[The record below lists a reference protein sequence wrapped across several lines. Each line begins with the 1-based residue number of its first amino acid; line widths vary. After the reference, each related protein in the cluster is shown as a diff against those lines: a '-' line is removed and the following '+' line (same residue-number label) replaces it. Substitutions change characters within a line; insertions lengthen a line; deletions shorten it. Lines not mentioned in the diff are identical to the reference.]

1 MSYNKKEL
9 IEKITAASRIA
20 FKKILEEKP
29 NEDFF
34 SFVLLTVD
42 DVLSCYAYAN
52 STESHL
58 KTMLTNNIATNS
70 KEEAY
75 YKWAPVEW
83 EYSTLSREEFDPV
96 YFLSEKIQD
105 ELSEDSFY
113 KYKMDFIDCMETT
126 LGQLDQEGI
135 FGTGE
140 KRNKI
145 TLFTTISDSFS
156 TDEVEDHSS
165 KRLNSLKVFENFK
178 TRFK

>member
-9 IEKITAASRIA
+9 IEKITNASRIA
-20 FKKILEEKP
+20 FKKILKEKS

-58 KTMLTNNIATNS
+58 KTMLTNNIKQNS
-70 KEEAY
+70 EEEAY
-75 YKWAPVEW
+75 YKWCPVEW
-83 EYSTLSREEFDPV
+83 EYSAISREEFDPV

-113 KYKMDFIDCMETT
+113 KYKMDFIDCMEIA
-126 LGQLDQEGI
+126 LGQLDQEGL
-135 FGTGE
+135 FGSGE

-145 TLFTTISDSFS
+145 ILFTTISDSFS
-156 TDEVEDHSS
+156 TEDVEDHSS
-165 KRLNSLKVFENFK
+165 KRLNSLRVYEKFK